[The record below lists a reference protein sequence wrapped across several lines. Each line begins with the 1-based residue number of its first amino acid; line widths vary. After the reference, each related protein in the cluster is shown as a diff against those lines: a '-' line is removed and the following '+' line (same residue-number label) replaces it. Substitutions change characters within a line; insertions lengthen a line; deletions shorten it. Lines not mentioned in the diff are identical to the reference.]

1 LEGYLNNALVSVM
14 FIQSASVKSL
24 RLTANYGLVIALLVG
39 GLTFNFP
46 SPLTAKAA
54 AQPGSSLTE
63 SYKSPGKYKVGSVS
77 YDWKDQKRN
86 RQVPVKIYFPI
97 GAHGPF
103 PVVIF
108 SHGLGGDR
116 EGYGYLGQHW
126 ASHGYV
132 SVHVQH
138 LGSDSALWENKPF
151 DQIMPSFR
159 KAAAN
164 LENAK
169 NRPPDISFA
178 IDQLEKLNQQD
189 PRLKHLLNLQKIG
202 VAGHSFGAWTTLA
215 VAGQVF
221 TRPNGEQVSMPDPR
235 VKAIIPMSAPMS
247 PSMKDADAAFAK
259 IKLPC
264 LHMTGTLD
272 SSPIGETTVEERR
285 IPFDHM
291 RGADEFLI
299 TFNGGD
305 HMIFS
310 GRGML
315 PGGDKDETFQS
326 YIAMSSIA
334 FWDAYLLGD
343 AKAKAWLKNGG
354 LKSALGD
361 EGKLEVKPRK

>member
-1 LEGYLNNALVSVM
+1 M
-14 FIQSASVKSL
+14 FIESALHKSG
-24 RLTANYGLVIALLVG
+24 RRIANFGFAIAFLLAAFA
-39 GLTFNFP
+39 FN
-46 SPLTAKAA
+46 SSSALAAKAA
-54 AQPGSSLTE
+54 TGAASVSKE
-63 SYKSPGKYKVGSVS
+63 SYQAPGKYKVGTVS
-77 YDWKDQKRN
+77 YDWKDEKRS

-97 GAHGPF
+97 GERGPF
-103 PVVIF
+103 PVIIF

-126 ASHGYV
+126 ASHGYL

-138 LGSDSALWENKPF
+138 LGSDSAVWENKSF
-151 DQIMPSFR
+151 DQIMPSLR

-164 LENAK
+164 LDNAK
-169 NRPPDISFA
+169 NRPADISFA

-189 PRLKHLLNLQKIG
+189 PRLKNRLNLNKMG
-202 VAGHSFGAWTTLA
+202 LAGHSFGAWTTLA

-221 TRPNGEQVSMPDPR
+221 TRPNGQEISMPDPR

-259 IKLPC
+259 IKIPC

-272 SSPIGETTVEERR
+272 SSPIGETKVEERR

-291 RGADEFLI
+291 RHADEFLI

-326 YIAMSSIA
+326 YIAMSSAA

-343 AKAKAWLKNGG
+343 SKAKSWLANGG
-354 LKSALGD
+354 LKKALGD
-361 EGKLEVKPRK
+361 EAKLELKLRK